1 MMTLTPYQ
9 EQLIDS
15 LILLSLAEDV
25 GPGDFTTLATVPG
38 DARQKARLLVKDDGI
53 LSGVDIARR
62 VLKTVDREMEMEQL
76 MHDGDRIK
84 KGDVAFYIEGK
95 PGSILTAERLLLN
108 CMQRM
113 SGIATYTRK
122 LVDMISDTGATLI
135 DTRKTSPGMRV
146 LEKMAVNTGGGGN
159 HRMGLYDMIMIKD
172 NHVDFAGGIEKAID
186 RVHAF
191 MKENQLN
198 LQVEVEARSLED
210 VKAIVA
216 HGGVNRIMLDN
227 FNPERIREAL
237 PHIPAGFET
246 EASGGINES
255 NLRSYAETGIQFI
268 SMGALTHQVRS
279 LDLSLKAC

>member
-1 MMTLTPYQ
+1 MTFSPQQ
-9 EQLIDS
+9 EKLIEA

-25 GPGDFTTLATVPG
+25 GPGDYTTLATVPS
-38 DARQKARLLVKDDGI
+38 DITQKAKLLVKDDGI
-53 LSGVDIARR
+53 LCGVDIARR
-62 VLKTVDREMEMEQL
+62 VMKAVDPEMQMDQILK
-76 MHDGDRIK
+76 DGDIIK
-84 KGDVAFYIEGK
+84 KGDIAFYIEGK

-113 SGIATYTRK
+113 SGIATYTNK
-122 LVDMISDTGATLI
+122 LVNLIQDTDATLI

-146 LEKMAVNTGGGGN
+146 LEKWAVHTGGGGN

-172 NHVDFAGGIEKAID
+172 NHIDFACGISQAID

-191 MKENQLN
+191 MKERNLN
-198 LQVEVEARSLED
+198 LQVEIEARSLAD
-210 VKAIVA
+210 VKTIVE

-227 FNPERIREAL
+227 FNPSQIQEAL
-237 PHIPAGFET
+237 PFIPDSFET

-255 NLRSYAETGIQFI
+255 NLRDYALTGIQFI

>member
-227 FNPERIREAL
+227 FNPDRIREAL

>member
-1 MMTLTPYQ
+1 MTFSQQQ
-9 EQLIDS
+9 EKLIEA

-25 GPGDFTTLATVPG
+25 GPGDYTTLATVPTNIT
-38 DARQKARLLVKDDGI
+38 QKAKLIVKEDGI
-53 LSGVDIARR
+53 LCGVDIARR
-62 VLKTVDREMEMEQL
+62 VMKAVDPEMTMEQL
-76 MHDGDRIK
+76 LKEGDSMQ
-84 KGDVAFYIEGK
+84 KGDIAFYITGK

-122 LVDMISDTGATLI
+122 LVNLIQDTKATLI

-146 LEKMAVNTGGGGN
+146 LEKWAVHTGGGGN

-172 NHVDFAGGIEKAID
+172 NHIDFAGGITQAID

-191 MKENQLN
+191 LKEKN
-198 LQVEVEARSLED
+198 LSLQIEIEARSLED
-210 VKAIVA
+210 VKTIVA

-227 FNPERIREAL
+227 FNPSQIREAL
-237 PHIPAGFET
+237 PVIPSSFEI
-246 EASGGINES
+246 EASGGINET
-255 NLRSYAETGIQFI
+255 NLRDYALTGVQFI

>member
-1 MMTLTPYQ
+1 MTFSTQQ
-9 EQLIDS
+9 EKLIEA

-25 GPGDFTTLATVPG
+25 GPGDYTTLATVPSNIT
-38 DARQKARLLVKDDGI
+38 QKAKLLVKDDGI
-53 LSGVDIARR
+53 LCGVDIAKR
-62 VLKTVDREMEMEQL
+62 VMKAVDPEMQMDQILK
-76 MHDGDRIK
+76 DGDVIK
-84 KGDVAFYIEGK
+84 KGDIAFYIEGK

-113 SGIATYTRK
+113 SGIATYTNK
-122 LVDMISDTGATLI
+122 LVSIIQDTGATLI

-146 LEKMAVNTGGGGN
+146 LEKWAVHTGGGGN

-172 NHVDFAGGIEKAID
+172 NHIDFAGGISHAID

-191 MKENQLN
+191 MKERNLN
-198 LQVEVEARSLED
+198 LQVEIEARSLVD
-210 VKAIVA
+210 VKTIVN

-227 FNPERIREAL
+227 FNPMQIQEAL
-237 PHIPAGFET
+237 PFIPDTFET
-246 EASGGINES
+246 EASGGINEL
-255 NLRSYAETGIQFI
+255 NLRDYALTGIQFI

>member
-1 MMTLTPYQ
+1 MTFSPQQ
-9 EQLIDS
+9 EKLIEA

-25 GPGDFTTLATVPG
+25 GPGDYTTLATVPS
-38 DARQKARLLVKDDGI
+38 DITQKAKLLVKDDGI
-53 LSGVDIARR
+53 LCGVDIARR
-62 VLKTVDREMEMEQL
+62 VMKAVDPEMQMDQILK
-76 MHDGDRIK
+76 DGDIIK
-84 KGDVAFYIEGK
+84 KGDIAFYIEGK

-113 SGIATYTRK
+113 SGIATYTNK
-122 LVDMISDTGATLI
+122 LVNLIQDTGATLI

-146 LEKMAVNTGGGGN
+146 LEKWAVHTGGGGN

-172 NHVDFAGGIEKAID
+172 NHIDFAGGISQAID

-191 MKENQLN
+191 MKERNLN
-198 LQVEVEARSLED
+198 LQVEIEARSLAD
-210 VKAIVA
+210 VKTIVE

-227 FNPERIREAL
+227 FNPTQIQEAL
-237 PHIPAGFET
+237 PFITDSYET

-255 NLRSYAETGIQFI
+255 NLRDYALTGIQFI

>member
-1 MMTLTPYQ
+1 MTFSPQQ
-9 EQLIDS
+9 EKLIEA

-25 GPGDFTTLATVPG
+25 GPGDYTTLATVPS
-38 DARQKARLLVKDDGI
+38 DITQKAKLLVKDDGI
-53 LSGVDIARR
+53 LCGVDIARR
-62 VLKTVDREMEMEQL
+62 VMKAVDPEMQMDQILK
-76 MHDGDRIK
+76 DGDIIK
-84 KGDVAFYIEGK
+84 KGDIAFYIEGK

-113 SGIATYTRK
+113 SGIATYTNK
-122 LVDMISDTGATLI
+122 LVNLIQDTGATLI

-146 LEKMAVNTGGGGN
+146 LEKWAVHTGGGGN

-172 NHVDFAGGIEKAID
+172 NHIDFAGGITQAID

-191 MKENQLN
+191 MKERNLN
-198 LQVEVEARSLED
+198 LQVEIEARSLAD
-210 VKAIVA
+210 VKTIVE

-227 FNPERIREAL
+227 FNPTQIQEAL
-237 PHIPAGFET
+237 PFITDSYET

-255 NLRSYAETGIQFI
+255 NLRDYALTGIQFI

>member
-76 MHDGDRIK
+76 MQDGDRIK

-172 NHVDFAGGIEKAID
+172 NHIDFAGGIEKAID

-227 FNPERIREAL
+227 FNPDRIRESL
-237 PHIPAGFET
+237 PHIPDGFET

>member
-1 MMTLTPYQ
+1 MTFSPQQ
-9 EQLIDS
+9 EKLIEA

-25 GPGDFTTLATVPG
+25 GPGDYTTLATVPS
-38 DARQKARLLVKDDGI
+38 DITQKAKLLVKDDGI
-53 LSGVDIARR
+53 LCGVDIARR
-62 VLKTVDREMEMEQL
+62 VMKAVDPEMQMDQILK
-76 MHDGDRIK
+76 DGDIIK
-84 KGDVAFYIEGK
+84 KGDIAFYIEGK

-113 SGIATYTRK
+113 SGIATYTNK
-122 LVDMISDTGATLI
+122 LVNLIQDTDATLI

-146 LEKMAVNTGGGGN
+146 LEKWAVHTGGGGN

-172 NHVDFAGGIEKAID
+172 NHIDFAGGISQAID

-191 MKENQLN
+191 MKERNLN
-198 LQVEVEARSLED
+198 LQVEIEARSLAD
-210 VKAIVA
+210 VKTIVE

-227 FNPERIREAL
+227 FNPSQIQEAL
-237 PHIPAGFET
+237 PFIPDSFET

-255 NLRSYAETGIQFI
+255 NLRDYALTGIQFI

>member
-1 MMTLTPYQ
+1 MTFSPQQ
-9 EQLIDS
+9 EKLIEA

-25 GPGDFTTLATVPG
+25 GPGDYTTLATVPSNIT
-38 DARQKARLLVKDDGI
+38 QKAKLLVKDDGI
-53 LSGVDIARR
+53 LCGVDIARR
-62 VLKTVDREMEMEQL
+62 VMRAVDPEMQMDQILK
-76 MHDGDRIK
+76 DGDVIK
-84 KGDVAFYIEGK
+84 KGDIAFYIEGK

-113 SGIATYTRK
+113 SGIATYTNK
-122 LVDMISDTGATLI
+122 LVNIIQDTGATLI

-146 LEKMAVNTGGGGN
+146 LEKWAVHTGGGGN

-172 NHVDFAGGIEKAID
+172 NHIDFAGGITQAID

-191 MKENQLN
+191 MKERNLN
-198 LQVEVEARSLED
+198 LQVEIEARSLAD
-210 VKAIVA
+210 VKTIVE

-227 FNPERIREAL
+227 FNPTQIQEAL
-237 PHIPAGFET
+237 PFITDSYET

-255 NLRSYAETGIQFI
+255 NLRDYALTGIQFI

>member
-1 MMTLTPYQ
+1 
-9 EQLIDS
+9 
-15 LILLSLAEDV
+15 
-25 GPGDFTTLATVPG
+25 
-38 DARQKARLLVKDDGI
+38 
-53 LSGVDIARR
+53 
-62 VLKTVDREMEMEQL
+62 
-76 MHDGDRIK
+76 
-84 KGDVAFYIEGK
+84 
-95 PGSILTAERLLLN
+95 
-108 CMQRM
+108 
-113 SGIATYTRK
+113 
-122 LVDMISDTGATLI
+122 
-135 DTRKTSPGMRV
+135 
-146 LEKMAVNTGGGGN
+146 
-159 HRMGLYDMIMIKD
+159 MGLYDMIMIKD